1 MLHKRLIA
9 TAALAAFGTIAS
21 LAGNPAFAQ
30 VKIGVVTS
38 STGPVSLVGIPQKN
52 TVPLLPTKIGDLKVE
67 YISLDDAS
75 DPTKSVTEIK
85 KLISEYNVDAII
97 GPSGSPNAMG
107 VISFVAEAGVPMLA
121 PVGTAAVVLP
131 MTEPKKWVFK
141 TTQNDDLIAKA
152 LVDQMVKTK
161 VKTAGFIAVNDP
173 FGENWAKVFTE
184 LAGKNG
190 IKIVANERY
199 QRTDTSVTA
208 QTLKI
213 IAANPDAVLVAAPG
227 AATVLPQTTLFDQG
241 YKGKL
246 YQTHG
251 AALPAFLQ
259 LGKNKVEGTILAAS
273 LMLVL
278 PEIADSNPS
287 KKVATEYI
295 EAYKKMYNTVPATF
309 GANVYDAGLLLEK
322 AIPVAARK
330 AKPQRR
336 GTAFWIERDGKVW
349 LVRRPPNGLLGGMR
363 ALPSGPWTD
372 ADPGLAGAPVAAR
385 WRDAGS
391 VAHVFTHFA
400 LDLRVMTAKHDADI
414 ADGEWWPIDRIGEA
428 GLPTLFARAASR
440 AIADRKQER

>member
-9 TAALAAFGTIAS
+9 AAVALVAIAAAATASNAM
-21 LAGNPAFAQ
+21 AQ

-52 TVPLLPTKIGDLKVE
+52 TVPLLPTKAGDLKVE

-75 DPTKSVTEIK
+75 DPTKSVTEVK

-131 MTEPKKWVFK
+131 MNEQKKWVFK

-152 LVDQMVKTK
+152 LVEQMVRTKIKT
-161 VKTAGFIAVNDP
+161 VGFITINDP
-173 FGENWAKVFTE
+173 FGENWNKVFGE
-184 LAGKNG
+184 LAGKAG

-213 IAANPDAVLVAAPG
+213 MAANPDAVLVAAPG

-241 YKGKL
+241 YKGKM

-259 LGKNKVEGTILAAS
+259 LGKNKVDGTILAAS

-278 PEIADSNPS
+278 PEIFDGNPS
-287 KKVATEYI
+287 KKVATDYI
-295 EAYKKMYNTVPATF
+295 EAYKKMYGAVPATF
-309 GANVYDAGLLLEK
+309 GANVYDAGLLLQQ
-322 AIPVAARK
+322 AIPLAAKK
-330 AKPQRR
+330 AKP
-336 GTAFWIERDGKVW
+336 GTKEF
-349 LVRRPPNGLLGGMR
+349 
-363 ALPSGPWTD
+363 
-372 ADPGLAGAPVAAR
+372 
-385 WRDAGS
+385 
-391 VAHVFTHFA
+391 
-400 LDLRVMTAKHDADI
+400 
-414 ADGEWWPIDRIGEA
+414 
-428 GLPTLFARAASR
+428 RAALREALENTKELVATQGVYNMS
-440 AIADRKQER
+440 AADHSGFDERGRELITVKNGNWTLLK